1 MLWSDIV
8 PQKNVEINSTKG
20 TQAMTSEKL
29 STPSRRSLF
38 NIKFGSLMKFKN
50 QWLLAEFTSEV
61 NTLPTNLNYV
71 EDAQNIDG
79 VAKDISQD
87 H

>member
-1 MLWSDIV
+1 
-8 PQKNVEINSTKG
+8 
-20 TQAMTSEKL
+20 
-29 STPSRRSLF
+29 
-38 NIKFGSLMKFKN
+38 MKFKN